1 MVTTAQF
8 RNGLGV
14 DLADSQHSYAPG
26 PGDDPGRELSR
37 PARLTI
43 AAVIGLTLIGLAVTA
58 IGVIIRSG
66 GEEHT
71 IAALPAT
78 PTISV
83 DDSVRPPAP
92 ASPIIVHVVGEVNR
106 PGIVELSEGAR
117 VVDAIESAGG
127 VTPVARVEALNLAR
141 ILVDGEQ
148 VYVPHLDEEVV
159 SLPGSSE
166 ASTTGPISL
175 SRADQATLETLPGVG
190 PALAGRII
198 DWRTRNGPFR
208 SVSDLLAVSGIGP
221 ATLERFSHLVI
232 P

>member
-1 MVTTAQF
+1 MVTTSQL
-8 RNGLGV
+8 RHGLGV
-14 DLADSQHSYAPG
+14 DSYDPG
-26 PGDDPGRELSR
+26 YDPGDDPGRELSR

-43 AAVIGLTLIGLAVTA
+43 AAVIGLTLLGLAITA

-66 GEEHT
+66 GEQQTITAVEHVPPS
-71 IAALPAT
+71 PAVQT
-78 PTISV
+78 PPPVPSTSV
-83 DDSVRPPAP
+83 
-92 ASPIIVHVVGEVNR
+92 IVHVVGEVNR
-106 PGIVELSEGAR
+106 PGIVELSDGAR

-127 VTPVARVEALNLAR
+127 LTASARVEALNLAR
-141 ILVDGEQ
+141 ILTDGEQ
-148 VYVPHLDEEVV
+148 VYVPHLDEEVFPL
-159 SLPGSSE
+159 SDSSP
-166 ASTTGPISL
+166 AHTSGPISL

-198 DWRTRNGPFR
+198 AWRTSNGPFQ

>member
-8 RNGLGV
+8 RHGLGV
-14 DLADSQHSYAPG
+14 DLADSPPPYAPDS
-26 PGDDPGRELSR
+26 GDDPGRELSR

-71 IAALPAT
+71 IDALPAA
-78 PTISV
+78 PAVFV
-83 DDSVRPPAP
+83 DDSMRPPVP
-92 ASPIIVHVVGEVNR
+92 ASSIIIHVVGQVNR

-127 VTPVARVEALNLAR
+127 VTPAAQVDALNLAR

-159 SLPGSSE
+159 PVPGSSA

-198 DWRTRNGPFR
+198 DWRTQNGPFR